1 MGSAWTRR
9 STGFMSLLNVVAAPW
24 ETCNSQLAI
33 MLTKNGKDWMYI
45 FWVAIILRNLT
56 TLIYTHNHCW
66 HTRGLVW
73 KVVLVYAPTIIQLNM
88 GQING
93 GRGATDMGIIYF
105 LILDQANHCQEPP
118 VPPYSTHTQTHT
130 HTLTFLGI
138 CQKIQIAKRIRKAK
152 HRPRY
157 KT

>member
-1 MGSAWTRR
+1 MGSGWTRR
-9 STGFMSLLNVVAAPW
+9 SPGFMSLLNVVAGPR

-33 MLTKNGKDWMYI
+33 MLTKGGKWKSSWLNIYI
-45 FWVAIILRNLT
+45 FWVDIIVRGLT

-130 HTLTFLGI
+130 HTLTFLGFV
-138 CQKIQIAKRIRKAK
+138 KK
-152 HRPRY
+152 Y
-157 KT
+157 K